1 MSNARLKEL
10 AVSESGFVFDPYSG
24 GTFTLNATGQVILR
38 ALQEGLA
45 PASIVTRL
53 RAEFDQAPA
62 RIEDDVQ
69 DFLRT
74 LQEYGLTSNQTE

>member
-10 AVSESGFVFDPYSG
+10 AISDSGFVFDPFSG

-38 ALQEGLA
+38 GLKEGK
-45 PASIVTRL
+45 STDEIVKVL
-53 RAEFDQAPA
+53 SEEFDQVSP
-62 RIEDDVQ
+62 RVEEEVR

-74 LQEYGLTSNQTE
+74 MHEFGLPAEVD

>member
-24 GTFTLNATGQVILR
+24 GTFTLNATGQVILK
-38 ALQEGLA
+38 ALQEGQA
-45 PASIVTRL
+45 PDSIVTKL
-53 RAEFDQAPA
+53 RVEFDQVPA
-62 RIEDDVQ
+62 RIEDDIQ

-74 LQEYGLTSNQTE
+74 LQEYGLTSNAD